1 MQMFLQYCSLNNTLI
16 ATSLK
21 LRYGNNKLIRHSR
34 SSRPRKSKPRSS
46 GRSKTLSKNKVVI
59 RRLPPLLPESQ
70 FLESVKQWV
79 NENTT
84 DHFKFY
90 PGRVSKSK
98 NKECIYSRAYIH
110 FKNIEQVLE
119 FHRVYDNHLFRDKQD
134 PDYIAFLETIKAEEA
149 QQNAFKEPSA
159 TLEGGATQLE
169 RLENR
174 LATNAAL
181 NAPEKPKTTPL
192 IEYLRAQK
200 SGTKSKS
207 LTTITSST
215 SKISSILSSANP
227 PSSSQTTSK
236 SVGDDTTTKPKAETN
251 ESKEK
256 EPIRNSAVKITIQ
269 QRQKDQIRQIIQ
281 RPVKKEDK
289 ESTIETKEPNNSFD
303 NNNNNFEVKEN
314 TSETKKNEVPNKE
327 ITSATTST
335 ATINSSTRS
344 STTSYSNSPY
354 SSHRNRRDKRR
365 NYSFDN
371 KPHHGQIQILTKPQS
386 QQQTSATNTSNATTD
401 SATASSSPASSST
414 AKTSA
419 TSQENSNKDNDNNNT
434 KAETSQ
440 STSSNSSSSASNHQQ
455 HSNNVSPPINRRG
468 RGYYSRR
475 GRW

>member
-1 MQMFLQYCSLNNTLI
+1 MLN
-16 ATSLK
+16 
-21 LRYGNNKLIRHSR
+21 RHSR

-59 RRLPPLLPESQ
+59 RRLPPLLPENQ
-70 FLESVKQWV
+70 FLESIKQWV

-84 DHFKFY
+84 DQLKFY

-174 LATNAAL
+174 LASAAAL
-181 NAPEKPKTTPL
+181 NASEKPKTTPL

-200 SGTKSKS
+200 SDQ
-207 LTTITSST
+207 
-215 SKISSILSSANP
+215 KIDKI
-227 PSSSQTTSK
+227 
-236 SVGDDTTTKPKAETN
+236 GDDATTKAETN

-256 EPIRNSAVKITIQ
+256 ETIRNSAVKITIQ

-281 RPVKKEDK
+281 RP
-289 ESTIETKEPNNSFD
+289 
-303 NNNNNFEVKEN
+303 EN
-314 TSETKKNEVPNKE
+314 TSETKKNETSSKE
-327 ITSATTST
+327 ITST
-335 ATINSSTRS
+335 NSSIRS
-344 STTSYSNSPY
+344 STTSYSQSSNSSY
-354 SSHRNRRDKRR
+354 SPHRSRRDKRR

-386 QQQTSATNTSNATTD
+386 QQQKAAINTSNAAL
-401 SATASSSPASSST
+401 SLLGLFWKFARIGERLSPYVSLACIATAI
-414 AKTSA
+414 KILL
-419 TSQENSNKDNDNNNT
+419 E
-434 KAETSQ
+434 
-440 STSSNSSSSASNHQQ
+440 
-455 HSNNVSPPINRRG
+455 
-468 RGYYSRR
+468 
-475 GRW
+475 

>member
-1 MQMFLQYCSLNNTLI
+1 MLI

-21 LRYGNNKLIRHSR
+21 LRYGNNKLIR

-119 FHRVYDNHLFRDKQD
+119 FHRVYDNHLFRDKQ
-134 PDYIAFLETIKAEEA
+134 AEEA

-174 LATNAAL
+174 LASAAAS

-200 SGTKSKS
+200 SEIVKDNNNSDQ
-207 LTTITSST
+207 
-215 SKISSILSSANP
+215 KID
-227 PSSSQTTSK
+227 K
-236 SVGDDTTTKPKAETN
+236 VGDDATTKPTTIKAETN

-386 QQQTSATNTSNATTD
+386 QQQTPATNTSNATTD

-419 TSQENSNKDNDNNNT
+419 TSQENSNKDNDNNNI

>member
-1 MQMFLQYCSLNNTLI
+1 MMLN
-16 ATSLK
+16 
-21 LRYGNNKLIRHSR
+21 RHSR

-59 RRLPPLLPESQ
+59 RRLPPLLPENQ
-70 FLESVKQWV
+70 FLESIKQWV

-84 DHFKFY
+84 DQLKFY

-119 FHRVYDNHLFRDKQD
+119 FHRVYDNHLFRDKQ
-134 PDYIAFLETIKAEEA
+134 AEEA

-174 LATNAAL
+174 LASAAAL
-181 NAPEKPKTTPL
+181 NASEKPKTTPL

-200 SGTKSKS
+200 SDNNNSDQ
-207 LTTITSST
+207 
-215 SKISSILSSANP
+215 KIDKI
-227 PSSSQTTSK
+227 
-236 SVGDDTTTKPKAETN
+236 GDDATTKAETN

-256 EPIRNSAVKITIQ
+256 EITRNPAVKITIQ

-289 ESTIETKEPNNSFD
+289 ESTID
-303 NNNNNFEVKEN
+303 NNN
-314 TSETKKNEVPNKE
+314 SETKKNETSNKE
-327 ITSATTST
+327 ITST
-335 ATINSSTRS
+335 NSSIRS
-344 STTSYSNSPY
+344 STTSYSQSSNSSY
-354 SSHRNRRDKRR
+354 SPHRGRRDKRR

-386 QQQTSATNTSNATTD
+386 QQQKAAINTSNTTTD
-401 SATASSSPASSST
+401 STTASSSPASSST

-419 TSQENSNKDNDNNNT
+419 TTSIVVAAAALPIISNIQIMYHLQTIVEVEVIIVEEEDGK
-434 KAETSQ
+434 
-440 STSSNSSSSASNHQQ
+440 
-455 HSNNVSPPINRRG
+455 
-468 RGYYSRR
+468 
-475 GRW
+475 

>member
-1 MQMFLQYCSLNNTLI
+1 MLN
-16 ATSLK
+16 
-21 LRYGNNKLIRHSR
+21 RHSR

-59 RRLPPLLPESQ
+59 RRLPPLLPENQ
-70 FLESVKQWV
+70 FLESIKQWV

-84 DHFKFY
+84 DQLKFY

-174 LATNAAL
+174 LASAAANAAL
-181 NAPEKPKTTPL
+181 NASEKPKTTPL

-200 SGTKSKS
+200 SETVKDNNN
-207 LTTITSST
+207 LDQ
-215 SKISSILSSANP
+215 KIDKI
-227 PSSSQTTSK
+227 
-236 SVGDDTTTKPKAETN
+236 GDDATTKAETN

-256 EPIRNSAVKITIQ
+256 ETIRNSAVKITIQ
-269 QRQKDQIRQIIQ
+269 QL
-281 RPVKKEDK
+281 
-289 ESTIETKEPNNSFD
+289 
-303 NNNNNFEVKEN
+303 KEN
-314 TSETKKNEVPNKE
+314 TSETKKNETSSKE
-327 ITSATTST
+327 ITST
-335 ATINSSTRS
+335 NSSIRS
-344 STTSYSNSPY
+344 STTSYSQSSNSSY
-354 SSHRNRRDKRR
+354 SPHRSRRDKRR

-386 QQQTSATNTSNATTD
+386 QQQKAAINTSNATTD
-401 SATASSSPASSST
+401 STIASSSPASSST

-419 TSQENSNKDNDNNNT
+419 T
-434 KAETSQ
+434 
-440 STSSNSSSSASNHQQ
+440 TSSIVVAVAALLIISNIQIMYHLQTIVEVEVIIVEEEDGKWCLF
-455 HSNNVSPPINRRG
+455 SI
-468 RGYYSRR
+468 
-475 GRW
+475 

>member
-1 MQMFLQYCSLNNTLI
+1 MYTI
-16 ATSLK
+16 W
-21 LRYGNNKLIRHSR
+21 

-134 PDYIAFLETIKAEEA
+134 PDYIAFLEAIKAEEA

-174 LATNAAL
+174 LASAA
-181 NAPEKPKTTPL
+181 PKTTPL

-236 SVGDDTTTKPKAETN
+236 SVGDDATTKPTTIKAETN

-281 RPVKKEDK
+281 RPVKKED
-289 ESTIETKEPNNSFD
+289 I
-303 NNNNNFEVKEN
+303 
-314 TSETKKNEVPNKE
+314 
-327 ITSATTST
+327 
-335 ATINSSTRS
+335 
-344 STTSYSNSPY
+344 
-354 SSHRNRRDKRR
+354 
-365 NYSFDN
+365 
-371 KPHHGQIQILTKPQS
+371 
-386 QQQTSATNTSNATTD
+386 
-401 SATASSSPASSST
+401 
-414 AKTSA
+414 
-419 TSQENSNKDNDNNNT
+419 
-434 KAETSQ
+434 
-440 STSSNSSSSASNHQQ
+440 
-455 HSNNVSPPINRRG
+455 
-468 RGYYSRR
+468 
-475 GRW
+475 

>member
-1 MQMFLQYCSLNNTLI
+1 MLI

-21 LRYGNNKLIRHSR
+21 LRYGNNKLIR

-119 FHRVYDNHLFRDKQD
+119 FHRVYDNHLFRDKQ
-134 PDYIAFLETIKAEEA
+134 AEEA

-174 LATNAAL
+174 LASAA
-181 NAPEKPKTTPL
+181 PKTTPL

-236 SVGDDTTTKPKAETN
+236 SVGDDATTKPTTIKAETN

-281 RPVKKEDK
+281 RPVKKED
-289 ESTIETKEPNNSFD
+289 I
-303 NNNNNFEVKEN
+303 
-314 TSETKKNEVPNKE
+314 
-327 ITSATTST
+327 
-335 ATINSSTRS
+335 
-344 STTSYSNSPY
+344 
-354 SSHRNRRDKRR
+354 
-365 NYSFDN
+365 
-371 KPHHGQIQILTKPQS
+371 
-386 QQQTSATNTSNATTD
+386 
-401 SATASSSPASSST
+401 
-414 AKTSA
+414 
-419 TSQENSNKDNDNNNT
+419 
-434 KAETSQ
+434 
-440 STSSNSSSSASNHQQ
+440 
-455 HSNNVSPPINRRG
+455 
-468 RGYYSRR
+468 
-475 GRW
+475 